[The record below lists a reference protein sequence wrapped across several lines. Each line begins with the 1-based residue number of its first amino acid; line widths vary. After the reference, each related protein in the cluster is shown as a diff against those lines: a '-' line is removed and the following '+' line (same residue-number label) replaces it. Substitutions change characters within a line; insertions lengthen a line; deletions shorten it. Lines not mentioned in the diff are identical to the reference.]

1 MESKE
6 IGDCN
11 LAQNVTAIEL
21 EKSRLD
27 PLIFQAVGKMFTSYY
42 YIKKIES

>member
-21 EKSRLD
+21 GKKSARSANIPSSRQNVHIL
-27 PLIFQAVGKMFTSYY
+27 LLY
-42 YIKKIES
+42 KKN